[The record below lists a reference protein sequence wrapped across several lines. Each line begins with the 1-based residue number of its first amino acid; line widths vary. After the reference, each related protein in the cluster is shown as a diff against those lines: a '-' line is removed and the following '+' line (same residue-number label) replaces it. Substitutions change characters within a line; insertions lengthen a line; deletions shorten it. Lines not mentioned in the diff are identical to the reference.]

1 MTLPHEVPVMTLPNA
16 TLFPQ
21 ALLPLYIFEMR
32 YRQMLADALHGNR
45 VLAVAMRK
53 PNATRETPMEIAGV
67 GLIRVS
73 VAHKDSTSH
82 LILQG
87 LTRVKLGKVVKYRPY
102 RVQKI
107 EPLATPPCN
116 ATKTDALL
124 GTVRE
129 LLKERVQLGMPFPFP
144 FVSHNKPGS
153 PGEPPPAFSPKE
165 VIGYLDSISDPDQ
178 AADLVS
184 CAVLAGAQDRQQ
196 ILETLDVE
204 ARLRQLAKFLLR
216 DIQTH
221 PKRKRRSE

>member
-1 MTLPHEVPVMTLPNA
+1 MNLPSEVPVMTLPNA

-45 VLAVAMRK
+45 MMAVAMRK
-53 PNATRETPMEIAGV
+53 PGATRETPVEIAGV

-87 LTRVKLGKVVKYRPY
+87 LTRVKLGKVLKYRPY
-102 RVQKI
+102 RVQQI
-107 EPLATPPCN
+107 EPLATPPAN
-116 ATKTDALL
+116 ANKAGALL

-129 LLKERVQLGMPFPFP
+129 LLKERVQLGLPFPFP
-144 FVSHNKPGS
+144 FVSHQKPGA
-153 PGEPPPAFSPKE
+153 PGQPPPAFSPKE
-165 VIGYLDSISDPDQ
+165 VIGYLDSINDPDQ

-184 CAVLAGAQDRQQ
+184 CAVLAGAEDRQA

-216 DIQTH
+216 DIQSH
-221 PKRKRRSE
+221 PKRKPRNS

>member
-1 MTLPHEVPVMTLPNA
+1 MNLPNAVPVMTLPNA

-53 PNATRETPMEIAGV
+53 PNSTRETPVEIAGV

-102 RVQKI
+102 RIQEI
-107 EPLATPPCN
+107 EPLATPPSN
-116 ATKTDALL
+116 TTKTDALL
-124 GTVRE
+124 DTVRE

-144 FVSHNKPGS
+144 FVSHHKPGE
-153 PGEPPPAFSPKE
+153 PGQPPPAFSPKE
-165 VIGYLDSISDPDQ
+165 VIGYLDSIADPEQ

-184 CAVLAGAQDRQQ
+184 CAVLAGAEDRQT

-216 DIQTH
+216 DIQSH
-221 PKRKRRSE
+221 PKRRQRDK

>member
-1 MTLPHEVPVMTLPNA
+1 MTLPNA

-45 VLAVAMRK
+45 LLAVAMRK
-53 PNATRETPMEIAGV
+53 PNSSRETPVEVAGV

-87 LTRVKLGKVVKYRPY
+87 LTRVKLGKVAKYRPY
-102 RVQKI
+102 RIQHI
-107 EPLATPPCN
+107 EPLTTPPSN
-116 ATKTDALL
+116 TTKTGALL

-144 FVSHNKPGS
+144 FVSQNKPGT
-153 PGEPPPAFSPKE
+153 PGQPPPAFSPKE

-184 CAVLAGAQDRQQ
+184 CAVLAGAEDRQT

-204 ARLRQLAKFLLR
+204 TRLRRLAQFLLR
-216 DIQTH
+216 DIQMH
-221 PKRKRRSE
+221 PKRKHRNG

>member
-1 MTLPHEVPVMTLPNA
+1 MNLPSEVPVMTLPNA

-45 VLAVAMRK
+45 MMAVAMRK
-53 PNATRETPMEIAGV
+53 PGATRETPVEIAGV

-87 LTRVKLGKVVKYRPY
+87 LTRVKLGKVLKYRPY
-102 RVQKI
+102 RVQQI
-107 EPLATPPCN
+107 EPLATPPAN
-116 ATKTDALL
+116 ANKAGALL

-144 FVSHNKPGS
+144 FVSHNKPGA
-153 PGEPPPAFSPKE
+153 PGQPPPAFSPKE
-165 VIGYLDSISDPDQ
+165 VIGYLDSINDPDQ

-184 CAVLAGAQDRQQ
+184 CAVLAGAEDRQA

-216 DIQTH
+216 DIQSH
-221 PKRKRRSE
+221 PKRKPRNT

>member
-1 MTLPHEVPVMTLPNA
+1 MNLPHEVPVMTLPNA

-45 VLAVAMRK
+45 LLAVAMRK
-53 PNATRETPMEIAGV
+53 PGATRETPAEIAGV

-87 LTRVKLGKVVKYRPY
+87 LTRVKLGKVAKYRPY
-102 RVQKI
+102 RVQQI
-107 EPLATPPCN
+107 EPLATPPAN

-144 FVSHNKPGS
+144 FVSHHKPGA
-153 PGEPPPAFSPKE
+153 PGQPPPAFSPKE
-165 VIGYLDSISDPDQ
+165 IIGYLDSIADPEQ

-184 CAVLAGAQDRQQ
+184 CAVLAGAEDRQK

-204 ARLRQLAKFLLR
+204 ARLQQLAQFLRR
-216 DIQTH
+216 DIQSH
-221 PKRKRRSE
+221 PKRRSRG